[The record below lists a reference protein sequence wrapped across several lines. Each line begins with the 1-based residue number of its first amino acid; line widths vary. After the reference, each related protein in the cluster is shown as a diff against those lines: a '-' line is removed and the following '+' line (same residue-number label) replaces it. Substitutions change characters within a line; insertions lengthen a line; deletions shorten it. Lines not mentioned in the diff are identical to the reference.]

1 MLFTPHCPNYNTIQT
16 DLLSV
21 LLLGV
26 VVLWYVL
33 AVPYFVQNVQSTKQR
48 LGVHQEQGSRI
59 DSLNQNL
66 TLKLK
71 IYLMLE
77 TTANIYT
84 CDVGR

>member
-1 MLFTPHCPNYNTIQT
+1 MLFTPHCPHCNTIQP

-21 LLLGV
+21 LGV

-71 IYLMLE
+71 IYLILE
-77 TTANIYT
+77 TTTNIYT